1 MRIIAAQP
9 GPHFSVHDVHTG
21 WVEALRGLGHKV
33 AEYNLS
39 DRLTF
44 YDAAMIELPD
54 KQLRKAL
61 PHEQAYELA
70 ANVLYAMLYKNKPDL
85 LFVTSGF
92 FYPAEMWDI
101 ARSYGTRIVMLHTES
116 PYEDDRQLSLAEHVD
131 INILN
136 DPTHLGLFK
145 SLNPKSYYMPHSY
158 RPGFHCPGKPIENV
172 AADFAFVGT
181 GYPSRIAFLEAMD
194 LYGLDVLLAG

>member
-70 ANVLYAMLYKNKPDL
+70 ANGLYAMLYKNKPDL

-116 PYEDDRQLSLAEHVD
+116 PYEDDRQLFL
-131 INILN
+131 
-136 DPTHLGLFK
+136 P
-145 SLNPKSYYMPHSY
+145 
-158 RPGFHCPGKPIENV
+158 ENV
-172 AADFAFVGT
+172 ISISST
-181 GYPSRIAFLEAMD
+181 IQRISVYSKVSILKATTCHT
-194 LYGLDVLLAG
+194 VIVQVSTV